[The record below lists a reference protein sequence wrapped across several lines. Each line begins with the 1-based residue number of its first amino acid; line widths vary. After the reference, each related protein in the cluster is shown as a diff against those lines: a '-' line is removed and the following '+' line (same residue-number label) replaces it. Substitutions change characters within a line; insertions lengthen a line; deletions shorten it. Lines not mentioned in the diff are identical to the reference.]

1 MKIGLVMLRTGL
13 AQGGSSARRRQAAK
27 LPPNGPGLMG
37 RALVVGGTGPTGP
50 PIVAGLLARGHEV
63 TVFHTGRHEVAQLP
77 DVPHVHG
84 SPFEADDI
92 ARAVGEGGWDVVV
105 ATYGRV
111 RLIADGVANRCA
123 HLVVVGGVPV
133 YQGYVNPGSRFPY
146 GVQLPVRED
155 SHPLVAPDE
164 PRFAG
169 YSTGPIRRTEDHV
182 FSLGAKGSFAATY
195 LRYPTVYGPRN
206 PYAWEWNVVRR
217 VLDGRPWLVLADGGH
232 GVHSRAA
239 ARNAAEA
246 VLLAVDRPAIAA
258 GKAYNVADDELL
270 TVRQW
275 AQLVARAAGSD
286 LEIRSLPRELP
297 NPGLAVSAF
306 GGQESPTCIVDTTR
320 LREDL
325 GYRDVVSV
333 TDGIAETVE
342 WMLANEPVLRASGT
356 TDPFDYPAEDAL
368 VAAYERALASLAPQ
382 AAPFGAGI
390 ERMDMVQTAKGR
402 AL

>member
-1 MKIGLVMLRTGL
+1 
-13 AQGGSSARRRQAAK
+13 
-27 LPPNGPGLMG
+27 MG

-50 PIVAGLLARGHEV
+50 SIVEGLLARGHDV
-63 TVFHTGRHEVAQLP
+63 TVFHTGRHEVTELP

-92 ARAVGEGGWDVVV
+92 TRAVGAGGWDVVV

-111 RLIADGVANRCA
+111 RLIAEHVAHRCA

-146 GVQLPVRED
+146 GVRLPVRED

-169 YSTGPIRRTEDHV
+169 YSTGPIRRTEDQV
-182 FSLGAKGSFAATY
+182 FALGVNGSFAATY

-206 PYAWEWNVVRR
+206 PYAWEWHVVRR
-217 VLDGRPWLVLADGGH
+217 VLDGRPWMILADGGH

-246 VLLAVDRPAIAA
+246 VLLAVDRPETAA
-258 GKAYNVADDELL
+258 GKAYNVADDDLL

-275 AQLVARAAGSD
+275 VQLVARAAGRD
-286 LEIRSLPRELP
+286 LELRSLPRELP
-297 NPGLAVSAF
+297 SPGLAMSAF
-306 GGQESPTCIVDTTR
+306 GGQETPTSIVDTTR
-320 LREDL
+320 LRADL
-325 GYRDVVSV
+325 GYHDVVTV
-333 TDGIAETVE
+333 ADGLAETVE
-342 WMLANEPVLRASGT
+342 WMLANETAMRATST
-356 TDPFDYPAEDAL
+356 TDPFDYAAEDAL
-368 VAAYERALASLAPQ
+368 VAAYDRALASLAPQ

-390 ERMDMVQTAKGR
+390 GRMAVVQTAKGR
-402 AL
+402 

>member
-1 MKIGLVMLRTGL
+1 MT
-13 AQGGSSARRRQAAK
+13 
-27 LPPNGPGLMG
+27 

-63 TVFHTGRHEVAQLP
+63 TVFHTGRHEVAELP

-84 SPFEADDI
+84 SPFEAADI
-92 ARAVGEGGWDVVV
+92 AHAVGGGEWDVVV
-105 ATYGRV
+105 AAYGRV
-111 RLIADGVANRCA
+111 RLIADAVAGRCG
-123 HLVVVGGVPV
+123 HLVVIGGVPV

-146 GVQLPVRED
+146 GVRLPVRED

-182 FSLGAKGSFAATY
+182 FALGAQGRFAATY

-206 PYAWEWNVVRR
+206 PYAWEWHVVRR
-217 VLDGRPWLVLADGGH
+217 VLDGRPWLILADGGH

-239 ARNAAEA
+239 ARNAAHA
-246 VLLAVDRPAIAA
+246 VLLATDRPDTAA
-258 GKAYNVADDELL
+258 GEAYNVADDELL

-275 AQLVARAAGSD
+275 VQLVARAAGRD

-306 GGQESPTCIVDTTR
+306 GGQESPTCVVDTAR

-333 TDGIAETVE
+333 PDGIAETVE
-342 WMLANEPVLRASGT
+342 WMLANEPHLRASRT
-356 TDPFDYPAEDAL
+356 TDPFDYAAEDAL
-368 VAAYERALASLAPQ
+368 VAAYTRALASLAPQ
-382 AAPFGAGI
+382 AAAFGSGI
-390 ERMDMVQTAKGR
+390 EPMEMVQTAKGR